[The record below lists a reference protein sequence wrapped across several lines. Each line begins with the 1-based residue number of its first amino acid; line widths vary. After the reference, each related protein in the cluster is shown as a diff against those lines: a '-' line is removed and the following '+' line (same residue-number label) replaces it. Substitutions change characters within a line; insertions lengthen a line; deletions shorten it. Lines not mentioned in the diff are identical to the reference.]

1 MKIFKYT
8 LQYGMN
14 ELFLPQDAL
23 FLDVQLQNDMLTIWT
38 LAEQP
43 EGSFQRNV
51 LVCFT
56 GKEIDVTNNDIYL
69 GTVQHQDLVYHIFE
83 ILWKLK

>member
-1 MKIFKYT
+1 MKVFKHT
-8 LQYGMN
+8 LTYGIN
-14 ELFLPQDAL
+14 KLYLTKDAQ
-23 FLDVQLQNDMLTIWT
+23 FLDVQMQGDTAVIWT

-56 GKEIDVTNNDIYL
+56 GKEIDVTNMDVYL
-69 GTVQHQDLVYHIFE
+69 GTVQHKDLVYHVFE